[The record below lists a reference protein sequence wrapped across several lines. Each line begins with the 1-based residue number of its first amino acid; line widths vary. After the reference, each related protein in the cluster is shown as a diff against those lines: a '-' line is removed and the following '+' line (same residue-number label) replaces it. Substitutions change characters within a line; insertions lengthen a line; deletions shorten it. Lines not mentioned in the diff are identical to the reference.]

1 MKILKDMWNIKNLFC
16 ILLLLVAMG
25 ARAQKADMRV
35 GELLNNGD
43 WFTLEKEY
51 PKMKGSVQ
59 TPMLRLMSEALLGY
73 YFNRPDETVACVD
86 SLLQHHQAELGL
98 GNITSMLLV
107 KSNVEANRGN
117 YDVAADML
125 KDFVSQ
131 LKAQGVEMDY
141 AQVDEAIRLYDS
153 FRDCLPMKIELPKG
167 DAVIAMSND
176 SIELKIENDTVQR
189 GTTMYVTVTVNNQPY
204 KAIFDT
210 GAGSTFMSEAF
221 ARKAGVRRLTDS
233 LPIRGGITV
242 YGQAGILDSMQIG
255 GIMIRNIPVMINPDT
270 TLNQV
275 EDIDFLIGADV
286 MSLLGEIQIFPHD
299 GKIVIPAKLSEKP
312 ASGSNM
318 YMDNRTLVLK
328 GESCG
333 KSYNFFFDTGNGL
346 AALSHSFYE
355 NNKTKIDTKGKR
367 VRRLTGGIGLVEER
381 DMLML
386 PEWSF
391 QFGGKNVVFQDIC
404 VVLENGNH
412 VPYAGNIGMA
422 LVNQFDKV
430 TINFNECFVTF
441 E

>member
-1 MKILKDMWNIKNLFC
+1 MRLIKNLFC
-16 ILLLLVAMG
+16 ILMILATTS

-43 WFTLEKEY
+43 WFALEKKY
-51 PKMKGSVQ
+51 PVMRDSVQ
-59 TPMLRLMSEALLGY
+59 IPMLRLMSEALLGY

-117 YDVAADML
+117 HAVAADML
-125 KDFVSQ
+125 KDFTSQ
-131 LKAQGVEMDY
+131 LRAQGVKMDY
-141 AQVDEAIRLYDS
+141 TQIDEAIRFYDS
-153 FRDCLPMKIELPKG
+153 FRDCPPMKIEIPKG

-189 GTTMYVTVTVNNQPY
+189 GTAMYVTAIVNNRPY

-221 ARKAGVRRLTDS
+221 AKKAGVRQLTDS
-233 LPIRGGITV
+233 LPIHGGTMV

-255 GIMIRNIPVMINPDT
+255 DIMVRNVPVMINSDT
-270 TLNQV
+270 TLNWV
-275 EDIDFLIGADV
+275 EDIDFLIGADI
-286 MSLLGEIQIFPHD
+286 MRLLGEIQIFPHS

-318 YMDNRTLVLK
+318 YMDNRTLILR
-328 GESCG
+328 GESGG
-333 KSYNFFFDTGNGL
+333 KSYNFIFDTGNGL

-355 NNKTKIDTKGKR
+355 DNKTEIDAKGKR

-391 QFGGKNVVFQDIC
+391 QFGGKDVVFRDIR
-404 VVLENGNH
+404 VTFESNSH
-412 VPYAGNIGMA
+412 TPYAGNIGMA
-422 LVNQFDKV
+422 LVNQFGKV
-430 TINFNECFVTF
+430 TINFKECFVTF